1 MGRDMREAR
10 LSGGR
15 KVAVRRGLLGWFD
28 RNARDLPWR
37 RTRSPYRIWLSE
49 ILLQQTRVETALP
62 YYRRFVRALPSVRRL
77 AAASEDEVLALWD
90 GLGYYRRARHLH
102 QAAKVIVSERGG
114 RLPRTADDWQ
124 RLPGVGRYTA
134 GAIASIAFG
143 ERVAA
148 VDGNG
153 LRVLARL
160 LGVRQP
166 IDQGSTIEAL
176 WSVASELVPQ
186 DRAGDFNQA
195 LMELGATICV
205 PRRPRCGECPLV
217 RVCEAR
223 RTGCQDDL
231 PRRGARRRVPH
242 HQIVAAVIVRGGRYL
257 LGRRPTGGL
266 LGGLWEFPGGK
277 VERGE
282 THEQALRRELAEEL
296 GVAAEVGELV
306 ASVEHAYSHFSIT
319 LHAYR
324 CRLGAGC
331 PRPAYHTALRWVARG
346 QLGRYAMP
354 AANRKFM
361 DRI

>member
-1 MGRDMREAR
+1 MRDVHVSAD
-10 LSGGR
+10 R
-15 KVAVRRGLLGWFD
+15 KTAVRRGLLGWFD

-49 ILLQQTRVETALP
+49 ILLQQTRVETVLP

-77 AAASEDEVLALWD
+77 AAASEDEVLVLWD
-90 GLGYYRRARHLH
+90 GLGYYRRARNLH
-102 QAAKVIVSERGG
+102 QAAKVIVAERGG

-143 ERVAA
+143 QRVAA

-160 LGVRQP
+160 LAERQP
-166 IDQGSTIEAL
+166 IDQRSTVEVL
-176 WSVASELVPQ
+176 WSIAAELVPQ

-195 LMELGATICV
+195 LMELGARVCV
-205 PRRPRCGECPLV
+205 PRRPRCGECPL
-217 RVCEAR
+217 RRACQAR
-223 RTGCQDDL
+223 RKGCQDEL

-242 HQIVAAVIVRGGRYL
+242 HRIVAAVIGSRGRYL

-282 THEQALRRELAEEL
+282 THEQALERELWEEL
-296 GVAAEVGELV
+296 GVKAEVGELV
-306 ASVEHAYSHFSIT
+306 ASVKHAYSHFSIT

-324 CRLGAGC
+324 CRLVAGR
-331 PRPAYHTALRWVARG
+331 PRPKYHTAIRWVARS
-346 QLGRYAMP
+346 QLDRYAMP

-361 DRI
+361 GRI